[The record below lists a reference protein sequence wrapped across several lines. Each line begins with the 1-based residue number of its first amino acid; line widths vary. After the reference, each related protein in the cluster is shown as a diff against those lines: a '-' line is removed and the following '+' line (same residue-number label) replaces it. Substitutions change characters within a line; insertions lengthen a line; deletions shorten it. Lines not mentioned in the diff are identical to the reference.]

1 MASCVFFIFFFI
13 LAFISRSWSD
23 LGQAIG
29 ASTSRNTTISDP
41 EKGQFNPT
49 IKKKKNTHKYTPSLL
64 PRKLSV
70 CFVCPHLDRLWDLL
84 FGYKTVPIKTQKNSS
99 PRCQGINREQPELC
113 FFKDDLQLIFF
124 FFIIILFFTE
134 PKWNVQQPMSWS
146 TDN

>member
-70 CFVCPHLDRLWDLL
+70 CFVRPHLDRLWDLL

-99 PRCQGINREQPELC
+99 PDVRESTENNRSCVSLKIIC
-113 FFKDDLQLIFF
+113 SWFF
-124 FFIIILFFTE
+124 FFNNYFVFYRTQMKRSAADELI
-134 PKWNVQQPMSWS
+134 NR
-146 TDN
+146 